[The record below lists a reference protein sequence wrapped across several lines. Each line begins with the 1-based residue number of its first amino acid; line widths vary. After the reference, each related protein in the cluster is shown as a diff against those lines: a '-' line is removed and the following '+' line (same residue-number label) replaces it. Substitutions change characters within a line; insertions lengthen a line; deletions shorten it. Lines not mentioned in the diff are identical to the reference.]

1 MKSMRN
7 IFTTLLTTISLAGC
21 IEIPKTVEHDSNLT
35 FTQLGGY
42 RFHTVA
48 KGESQSPVVI
58 IVHGGPGADHQ
69 YLTSLTPLSK
79 THRVIFYD
87 QRGSGLSPRVDSSQ
101 LTIAQNIDD
110 LNLLVEHF
118 SAKNKVKLI
127 GHSWGAMLVS
137 GYLSAYPEKVSHAVL
152 VEPGMLTPESATAFI
167 NKMGDFQSLSTL
179 FSIARYMS
187 VYPLV
192 KKNDGEEGFDYV
204 MTKLL
209 NQNTE
214 GAPYQC
220 ETESMPANSFVRG
233 GFDAFN
239 SMLKPVMEN
248 PALFSDDLTD
258 GIKNYTGQLMMISS
272 ECSEFG
278 YEFQKQY
285 HQPRMGKQT
294 IHIKA
299 EKMGHYML
307 TLNPEW
313 SLAKIEPF
321 LTNE

>member
-1 MKSMRN
+1 MRK
-7 IFTTLLTTISLAGC
+7 IITTLLTSMSLAGC
-21 IEIPKTVEHDSNLT
+21 IEMPKTVEHDSNLT
-35 FTQLGGY
+35 FTQLDGY
-42 RFHTVA
+42 RFHTVI
-48 KGESQSPVVI
+48 KGQSHSPVVI

-69 YLTSLTPLSK
+69 YLTSLSPLSK

-101 LTIAQNIDD
+101 LTIAQNIAD

-118 SAKNKVKLI
+118 SATNKVKLI

-137 GYLSAYPEKVSHAVL
+137 GYMSTYPEKVSHAVL
-152 VEPGMLTPESATAFI
+152 VEPGMLTPESAKAFI
-167 NKMGDFQSLSTL
+167 NKMNEFQSLSTF
-179 FSIARYMS
+179 FSVAKYMS

-192 KKNDGEEGFDYV
+192 KKNDGKEGFDYV

-209 NQNTE
+209 NQNTS

-220 ETESMPANSFVRG
+220 ETESLPANAFVRG
-233 GFDAFN
+233 GYDAFN

-258 GIKNYTGQLMMISS
+258 GIKNYTGHLMMISS

-278 YEFQKQY
+278 YAFQEQF
-285 HQPRMGKQT
+285 HQPQMPKQT

-299 EKMGHYML
+299 KKMGHYML
-307 TLNPEW
+307 TLNPQW
-313 SLAKIEPF
+313 SLVKINPF
-321 LTNE
+321 LAK